1 MSRKKNTR
9 TNTKQQP
16 AVKTKTSRPKRQV
29 LNLSHRW
36 VIILILVVTFLAFA
50 NTLRHGFA
58 YDDTT
63 QILQNEVIRS
73 FSNIPT
79 AFTKEVWFWRVLQD
93 KDPNKE
99 SGPTTPYYR
108 PMFTVYL
115 MVGWFI
121 FDTYAPGWHLINLL
135 MHLLAVYFAFLV
147 LHRITKNTLVTAIA
161 TLLFA
166 LHPLRTES
174 VAWISGVT
182 DLFLA
187 LFILPSFY
195 LYLLYRENN
204 KVQYLTG
211 SVFLFLL
218 ATFAKEPAIAL
229 PIFIFAYEI
238 FISNQEQSLIQRLKP
253 AALYGF
259 VFLLVAV
266 FYFVM
271 RYNAL
276 GFILSDARYM
286 SYPFPWVL
294 MTIPLVICKYIG
306 LLLWPMNLSIFH
318 STPMV
323 TTPLSWRFI
332 VPVLVVA
339 AIGVGLWELHKDTM
353 ARFAILWFTIN
364 LLPVLN
370 LSAFGEEFLVQERY
384 VYISSIG
391 FSLLLAMG
399 LVKIPIEK
407 WFTLGSRRTAQVALV
422 GLIALLMTGKTI
434 AQNSVWKDD
443 MTLWEHGAEVAE
455 DQPMPHYVLGHK
467 YFNLQQIDKMAEE
480 LERFVEL
487 KQDNLVVITNLA
499 SAHLILYQEEIKKT
513 GKGDRSHLDRI
524 IALCELGL
532 KRNDKTPTLLDTLGT
547 AYTYEGELRNYDRAI
562 WFIQHGLEQEPN
574 NPVFNLHLG
583 QAFLMRGDTKRGDI
597 DSALRYLNIAC
608 KLQDTMYDGYK
619 FLAYAYRAKGQ
630 FQAAVENFN
639 HYLKAQ
645 PTPSDAPII
654 TQQLKD
660 LQSQMDKGSPQ
671 S

>member
-1 MSRKKNTR
+1 MSKKKNTR
-9 TNTKQQP
+9 SSAKQQNE
-16 AVKTKTSRPKRQV
+16 VKIKAARSG
-29 LNLSHRW
+29 LSLSHKW
-36 VIILILVVTFLAFA
+36 IISLILGVTFLAFA
-50 NTLRHGFA
+50 NTLSHGFA

-115 MVGWFI
+115 MVGWSLFE
-121 FDTYAPGWHLINLL
+121 TWAPGWHLINLL

-147 LHRITKNTLVTAIA
+147 LNRITKNVQVASIA

-195 LYLLYRENN
+195 LYMLYREKNN
-204 KVQYLTG
+204 IKYLTG

-229 PIFIFAYEI
+229 PIFIFAYEV
-238 FISNQEQSLIQRLKP
+238 FIIHEGQSFIQRLKP
-253 AALYGF
+253 ALIYSS
-259 VFLLVAV
+259 VFLLVAI

-276 GFILSDARYM
+276 GFILSDARYV
-286 SYPFPWVL
+286 SYPFHWVL
-294 MTIPLVICKYIG
+294 MTIPIAICKYIG
-306 LLLWPMNLSIFH
+306 LLLWPVNLSIFH
-318 STPMV
+318 ATPMV

-332 VPVLVVA
+332 VPVLIVA
-339 AIGVGLWELHKDTM
+339 AMGAGLWQLRNNTV

-370 LSAFGEEFLVQERY
+370 LGAFGVDFLVQERY

-407 WFTLGSRRTAQVALV
+407 WFTLGSRRTAQAALV
-422 GLIALLMTGKTI
+422 GLIALLLTGKTI

-443 MTLWEHGAEVAE
+443 MTLWEYGAEAAP
-455 DQPMPHYVLGHK
+455 DQPMSHYVLGHK
-467 YFNLQQIDKMAEE
+467 YFNLQKIDKMVAE
-480 LERFVEL
+480 LEQYVEM
-487 KQDNLVVITNLA
+487 KPDNLIVITNLA
-499 SAHLILYQEEIKKT
+499 SGHLILYQEELKRY
-513 GKGDRSHLDRI
+513 GKADRAHLDRI
-524 IALCELGL
+524 IALCEMGL
-532 KRNDKTPTLLDTLGT
+532 RKTDQAPTLLDTLGT
-547 AYTYEGELRNYDRAI
+547 VYTYDWESKNYERAI
-562 WFIQHGLEQEPN
+562 WFLEHALEQDAK
-574 NPVFNLHLG
+574 NPFFSLHLVG
-583 QAFLMRGDTKRGDI
+583 ALLRRADASRGDFDG
-597 DSALRYLNIAC
+597 ALRLLNTVREVQPEIA
-608 KLQDTMYDGYK
+608 DTYK
-619 FLAYAYRAKGQ
+619 YFAIAYRAKGQ
-630 FQAAVENFN
+630 FPEAVENYN
-639 HYLKAQ
+639 RYLKMQ
-645 PTPSDAPII
+645 PNASDAAII

-660 LQSQMDKGSPQ
+660 LQAQMDKASPQ